1 MSPENCPKWMS
12 CNAPICPLDPDWRRR
27 RHVAGER
34 ICLWLRE
41 WAKSPSGGKWSLA
54 LGGEIA
60 AEVQR
65 VAPEIRA
72 ADSDIRAKLKAASL
86 RGSKIA
92 SGHALRTRR

>member
-1 MSPENCPKWMS
+1 MTPEDCPKWIS
-12 CNAPICPLDPDWRRR
+12 CNAPICPLDPNWRRR
-27 RHVAGER
+27 GHAAGER

-41 WAKSPSGGKWSLA
+41 WAKSPSGGAWSLA
-54 LGGEIA
+54 LGGEMA

-72 ADSDIRAKLKAASL
+72 ADSDIRAKLKAASR

-92 SGHALRTRR
+92 SGQALRARR